1 MRLEGDMKL
10 TFRILLGS
18 TIALVAAT
26 SPAQNTVVPLKQIE
40 REARDPV
47 LSARAALPAILVTSS
62 TPGSVASEPSTSVEF
77 VQPPPAFKEPRT
89 LSGSFFLLNGLHL
102 GMAVLDVELTQHCI
116 ANHHC
121 SEGNPLMPSSQAGQ
135 LSVNV
140 ALVSY
145 GTFLS
150 YKLKKRE
157 SKLWFLSPAVGIAAH
172 TLGAATGIRNR

>member
-1 MRLEGDMKL
+1 MKL
-10 TFRILLGS
+10 ICRILLGS
-18 TIALVAAT
+18 AMALAAAA
-26 SPAQNTVVPLKQIE
+26 SPAQNTVIPLKQIE
-40 REARDPV
+40 REARDPI
-47 LSARAALPAILVTSS
+47 LSVRAALPANPVARSTS
-62 TPGSVASEPSTSVEF
+62 GAAAAEPSASAEF
-77 VQPPPAFKEPRT
+77 VQPPPTFKAPRT

-145 GTFLS
+145 GAFLS

-157 SKLWFLSPAVGIAAH
+157 SKLWVLSPVVGIAAH
-172 TLGAATGIRNR
+172 TLGAATGIKNR